1 MSLVGYRFRGVP
13 ASTTQRA
20 AEPPTLRGTRKRWWR
35 GHLSRT
41 EYAWAI
47 AFCVPYATMFL
58 ALIVYPVGFAIWMGS
73 APRLYSE
80 LFADPY
86 YLESL
91 INTALFVGLTVNL
104 KMVLALFLSGYFMR
118 RGWWIKALMALFML
132 PWAVPAQP
140 AFMSIHWMLNRDWG
154 LVNNLIWDLSG
165 GHGPDWLG
173 ERWNALGVVIASD
186 VWKWLPFWTLILLA
200 GRIAIPADIR
210 EAAEVDGAGSFRMFA
225 HVTLPLIGNL
235 YLISTLLATIFAF
248 GDFNTVY
255 FVSGGGPAHSTD
267 VLATLSLRYAMYIF
281 KPRLGVAAVFT
292 AMPLMIPLVFMLM
305 RKLQT
310 SETQL

>member
-1 MSLVGYRFRGVP
+1 MSLVGHWLRGVP
-13 ASTTQRA
+13 ASTTQIA
-20 AEPPTLRGTRKRWWR
+20 IDASSPLGTRRRWWR
-35 GHLSRT
+35 GHLSRS

-47 AFCVPYATMFL
+47 AFCVPYLTVFL
-58 ALIVYPVGFAIWMGS
+58 ALIVYPVGFALWMGS

-86 YLESL
+86 YLETL
-91 INTALFVGLTVNL
+91 VNTALFVGVTVNL

-118 RGWWIKALMALFML
+118 RGWWVRVLMALFML
-132 PWAVPAQP
+132 PWAIPALP

-154 LVNNLIWDLSG
+154 LVNNLIWDMSG
-165 GHGPDWLG
+165 HHGPDWLG
-173 ERWNALGVVIASD
+173 ERWSALGVVITSD
-186 VWKWLPFWTLILLA
+186 VWKSLPFWTLILLA
-200 GRIAIPADIR
+200 GRIAIPPDLR
-210 EAAEVDGAGSFRMFA
+210 EAAEVDGAGGFRMFF
-225 HVTLPLIGNL
+225 HVTLPLIANL

-255 FVSGGGPAHSTD
+255 FVSGGGPGHSTD
-267 VLATLSLRYAMYIF
+267 VLATLSLRYTMELF
-281 KPRLGVAAVFT
+281 KPRVGVAAVLS
-292 AMPLMIPLVFMLM
+292 AMPLIIPFVFMLM

>member
-1 MSLVGYRFRGVP
+1 MSLVGYWRRGTP
-13 ASTTQRA
+13 ASAMQSAVDPSTFW
-20 AEPPTLRGTRKRWWR
+20 GTRKRWWR
-35 GHLSRT
+35 GHLSRS
-41 EYAWAI
+41 EYTWAV
-47 AFCVPYATMFL
+47 AFCVPYLAVFL
-58 ALIVYPVGFAIWMGS
+58 ALIVYPVGFALWMGS

-91 INTALFVGLTVNL
+91 VNTALFVGVAVNL

-118 RGWWIKALMALFML
+118 GGWWVRALMAVFML

-165 GHGPDWLG
+165 RHGPDWLG
-173 ERWNALGVVIASD
+173 ERWNALGVVIASH
-186 VWKWLPFWTLILLA
+186 VWKWLPFWTVILLA
-200 GRIAIPADIR
+200 GRIAIPPDIR
-210 EAAEVDGAGSFRMFA
+210 EAAEVDGASSFRMFV

-235 YLISTLLATIFAF
+235 YLICTLLATIFAF

-267 VLATLSLRYAMYIF
+267 VLATLSLRYAMSLF
-281 KPRLGVAAVFT
+281 NPRLGVAAVFST
-292 AMPLMIPLVFMLM
+292 MPLMIPLVFMLM